1 MKRKYESEDIVD
13 RSTSG
18 MIPIYSHSYP
28 STSSHHR
35 MHGIQ
40 PVHLFQ
46 NTHASSVSRMQI
58 CEKTKSLVFSHL

>member
-28 STSSHHR
+28 STSHHR

-58 CEKTKSLVFSHL
+58 CGKSLVFSHL